1 MGERAPAI
9 FLFVLGLLTLV
20 PGAIHVFLPD
30 GGAGVIAGL
39 DLAAH
44 GAVIISVFAWVGA
57 TQMAWGALM
66 MWVALFH
73 RALHVPV
80 LTLALCE
87 RVMMALNEWWLKP
100 GDAGSTVGGDRPP
113 GVYGTLVAIPLIA
126 FFLVWAWRSR
136 ASKQGLATGS

>member
-1 MGERAPAI
+1 MGEKAPAI
-9 FLFVLGLLTLV
+9 FLFVLGLLTFV

-39 DLAAH
+39 DLSTH
-44 GAVIISVFAWVGA
+44 GAVIVSVFAWAGA

-73 RALHVPV
+73 RALLVLV
-80 LTLALCE
+80 LTLALLE
-87 RVMMALNEWWLKP
+87 RVVMALNEWWLKP
-100 GDAGSTVGGDRPP
+100 GDIGATVGGDRPP

-126 FFLVWAWRSR
+126 FFLVWAWRLRSR
-136 ASKQGLATGS
+136 KQSLAAGS

>member
-1 MGERAPAI
+1 MRERAPAI
-9 FLFVLGLLTLV
+9 FLFVLGLLTFV

-39 DLAAH
+39 DLSTH
-44 GAVIISVFAWVGA
+44 GAVIVSVFAWAGA

-73 RALHVPV
+73 RALLVPV

-87 RVMMALNEWWLKP
+87 RLLMAANEWWLKP
-100 GDAGSTVGGDRPP
+100 GAIGSTVDGEKPP
-113 GVYGTLVAIPLIA
+113 GVYGTLIAIPLIA

-136 ASKQGLATGS
+136 PGK